1 MLAAQFEAAL
11 DFADEDDVAVDLAG
25 VTVGVDALAGEMAI
39 LLEAPTIERL
49 RDGIRVV
56 LAGAPNA
63 GKSTLL
69 NVLAERDAAIVSPIS
84 GTTRDRIDIPV
95 ARDGIAYLLTD
106 TAGLRDASDDTI
118 EEIGIERARAAIDA
132 ADISLWIDDAPPP
145 AAAAMRRESGRDR
158 GGRGV

>member
-39 LLEAPTIERL
+39 LLDAPTIERL

-69 NVLAERDAAIVSPIS
+69 NVLAERDAAIVSPIW
-84 GTTRDRIDIPV
+84 GTTRDRIAIHA
-95 ARDGIAYLLTD
+95 AREDRQNDG
-106 TAGLRDASDDTI
+106 
-118 EEIGIERARAAIDA
+118 
-132 ADISLWIDDAPPP
+132 
-145 AAAAMRRESGRDR
+145 
-158 GGRGV
+158 

>member
-1 MLAAQFEAAL
+1 MIRRPPRSTRTDTLFPYTTL
-11 DFADEDDVAVDLAG
+11 F
-25 VTVGVDALAGEMAI
+25 
-39 LLEAPTIERL
+39 RS
-49 RDGIRVV
+49 IRVV

-106 TAGLRDASDDTI
+106 TAGLRDASDDPI
-118 EEIGIERARAAIDA
+118 EAIGIDRAREAKIGRA
-132 ADISLWIDDAPPP
+132 SC
-145 AAAAMRRESGRDR
+145 RERVCPYG
-158 GGRGV
+158 

>member
-1 MLAAQFEAAL
+1 MRIS
-11 DFADEDDVAVDLAG
+11 DWSSDVCSSDL
-25 VTVGVDALAGEMAI
+25 
-39 LLEAPTIERL
+39 
-49 RDGIRVV
+49 GIRVV

-106 TAGLRDASDDTI
+106 TAGLRDASDDPI
-118 EEIGIERARAAIDA
+118 EAIGIDRAREAIDA
-132 ADISLWIDDAPPP
+132 ADIVLWLDDAPPP
-145 AAAAMRRESGRDR
+145 AAGEHGGAACREGAGQSGEDW
-158 GGRGV
+158 